1 MDVFERASLW
11 VFTTHLI
18 HFSVN
23 DWKKKGVFKKAV
35 TFRRCWN
42 DLSSLNS
49 KLSND
54 GTETRSKLNYST
66 IGFVTFTRSD
76 DLKDIST
83 RVKWVFFEG
92 LQHISRCNYFFFCSS
107 LMASLQGISDV
118 KTMPFETEWLAG
130 CLFSNSWGLLTGN
143 RSCWLTGLQGLCSL
157 ADGLPWLAALPAVL
171 TGWLLKGPN
180 NSGWRITMAPRQ
192 GALNL

>member
-1 MDVFERASLW
+1 M
-11 VFTTHLI
+11 I
-18 HFSVN
+18 GKN
-23 DWKKKGVFKKAV
+23 GVFKKVV
-35 TFRRCWN
+35 TFRCWWN

-49 KLSND
+49 KLSNG
-54 GTETRSKLNYST
+54 GTETRPKLNYSI
-66 IGFVTFTRSD
+66 IGFVTFTRSN

-83 RVKWVFFEG
+83 VVKWVF
-92 LQHISRCNYFFFCSS
+92 LKVYSTLAAATFFCFS

-130 CLFSNSWGLLTGN
+130 CLFSNSWGLLTGS

-171 TGWLLKGPN
+171 TGRLLKGPN
-180 NSGWRITMAPRQ
+180 NSGWRITMALRQ

>member
-1 MDVFERASLW
+1 M
-11 VFTTHLI
+11 
-18 HFSVN
+18 
-23 DWKKKGVFKKAV
+23 
-35 TFRRCWN
+35 TFRCWWN

-49 KLSND
+49 KLSNG
-54 GTETRSKLNYST
+54 GTETRAKLNYST
-66 IGFVTFTRSD
+66 ISLCDIYSFQW
-76 DLKDIST
+76 LKRHFNTCQVSFLKVYST
-83 RVKWVFFEG
+83 
-92 LQHISRCNYFFFCSS
+92 LAAAALFCSS
-107 LMASLQGISDV
+107 LMASLKGISDV

-130 CLFSNSWGLLTGN
+130 CLFSNSWGLLTGS

-171 TGWLLKGPN
+171 TGRLLKGPN